1 MLAHWIRPPSW
12 DSDLTVPGS
21 IQLPSGRLGAE
32 SRTQQVHAEEPIYSG
47 TLKNF
52 WPEKGFGFLE
62 ANMSGGGDVE
72 PPTGDV
78 HAWGV
83 GT

>member
-1 MLAHWIRPPSW
+1 M
-12 DSDLTVPGS
+12 
-21 IQLPSGRLGAE
+21 
-32 SRTQQVHAEEPIYSG
+32 HAEEPIYSG

-78 HAWGV
+78 LAQSS
-83 GT
+83 